1 MSIGKPISTH
11 LPTWN
16 VKNHALELQLLH
28 EYPFPYIYKK
38 GLDYRQERNN
48 TQPKRTKI
56 FRLLLNVEFW

>member
-28 EYPFPYIYKK
+28 EYLYVTVPVSICVSTKQ
-38 GLDYRQERNN
+38 GLDYKQESNKTR
-48 TQPKRTKI
+48 P
-56 FRLLLNVEFW
+56 